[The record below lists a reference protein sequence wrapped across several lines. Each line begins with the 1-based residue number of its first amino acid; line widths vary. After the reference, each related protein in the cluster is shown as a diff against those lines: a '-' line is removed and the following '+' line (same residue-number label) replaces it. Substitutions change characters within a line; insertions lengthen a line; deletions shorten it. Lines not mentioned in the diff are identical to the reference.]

1 MGPNITIKN
10 VLNSL
15 PKYSLNDDEITINIY
30 PRIHFFSLDLSNNDG
45 FIRHGSM
52 GCSIKEAPIF
62 VKISKSFKDKICS
75 NIDIS
80 KIDNKI
86 NFTKIRDF
94 LNVNNS
100 WNVKIETTDNAIKNH
115 VGIGLSTQ
123 IECAILWG
131 CAMLSNKKLN
141 IVELYRYGIGRT
153 STLGL
158 KLFFNPGL
166 IIEFGLKTK
175 NDIDTTIYNI
185 ENFPFNIDF
194 FIPKNEHSLSGE
206 FEDKFWSK
214 ILPTSVLNSY
224 KISYDILYKL
234 IPSIINIDFNN
245 FCNTI
250 NKINSISTKKYE
262 EAIQSKNT
270 IALIDK
276 CRQISPAT
284 TISSMGPTTYL
295 FTKKDT
301 KTPCIEYDNSW
312 RHYRYE

>member
-1 MGPNITIKN
+1 MEPNITIKN

-141 IVELYRYGIGRT
+141 IVDLYRYGIGRT

-206 FEDKFWSK
+206 SEDKFWDK
-214 ILPTSVLNSY
+214 ILPTSALSSY

-234 IPSIINIDFNN
+234 IPSIINVDFDT
-245 FCNTI
+245 FSRTI
-250 NKINSISTKKYE
+250 NQINSIGTKKYE
-262 EAIQSKNT
+262 EAIQHKKT
-270 IALIDK
+270 TVLINE
-276 CRQISPAT
+276 CRKISSAAA
-284 TISSMGPTTYL
+284 ISSMGPTTYL
-295 FTKKDT
+295 FTTRGTAISHLNYHDDWK
-301 KTPCIEYDNSW
+301 
-312 RHYRYE
+312 HYNYE

>member
-131 CAMLSNKKLN
+131 CAILSNKKLN
-141 IVELYRYGIGRT
+141 IVDLYRYGIGRT

-194 FIPKNEHSLSGE
+194 FIPKKRA
-206 FEDKFWSK
+206 F
-214 ILPTSVLNSY
+214 
-224 KISYDILYKL
+224 
-234 IPSIINIDFNN
+234 II
-245 FCNTI
+245 
-250 NKINSISTKKYE
+250 
-262 EAIQSKNT
+262 
-270 IALIDK
+270 
-276 CRQISPAT
+276 R
-284 TISSMGPTTYL
+284 
-295 FTKKDT
+295 
-301 KTPCIEYDNSW
+301 
-312 RHYRYE
+312 